1 MFRQYRPIQ
10 KKEFIVVGVDT
21 AAGGGDYSAAQF
33 ISKTNFDVPL
43 VYHSKTTT
51 FELTN
56 SLYPI
61 LEKIFDQTGVKP
73 VVAYERQ
80 NGGFFEMER
89 LNALNRYDKFKIFKM
104 PAFGRGGESEKL
116 GWDTNSAT
124 RPLMLSSLK
133 DAIDKRILRIYD
145 KNTVDELFSFV
156 NVYSSTSV
164 KAKAAPGARDDLV
177 MALAIAYQIFIHE
190 EIPQTKEDI
199 ENYIEELP
207 KEDYFKDGF
216 Y

>member
-1 MFRQYRPIQ
+1 MFRQYRQIQ

-21 AAGGGDYSAAQF
+21 AAGGGDYTAAQF
-33 ISKTNFDVPL
+33 LSKTNFDVPL

-56 SLYPI
+56 SLYPV
-61 LEKIFDQTGVKP
+61 LEKIFDQTGIKP

-89 LNALNRYDKFKIFKM
+89 LAALNRSDKFKIFRM
-104 PAFGRGGESEKL
+104 PVFGKGGESEKL
-116 GWDTNSAT
+116 GWDTNTAT

-133 DAIDKRILRIYD
+133 DAIDHRILKIYD
-145 KNTVDELFSFV
+145 KDTVDELFSFITV
-156 NVYSSTSV
+156 HSSSSQ
-164 KAKAAPGARDDLV
+164 KAKAATGAKDDLV
-177 MALAIAYQIFIHE
+177 MALAIAYQVFIHE
-190 EIPQTKEDI
+190 EKPLTRDEE

-207 KEDYFKDGF
+207 KEDYFKNGF